1 MGLVSAILG
10 LPFAPLHG
18 VIALGEVFADQ
29 VDEELYDLTSIRR
42 DLEVADEAEAAGEIS
57 GEEKAEIQRRAVE
70 RAVFRRDADTETR

>member
-10 LPFAPLHG
+10 LPFAPMRG

-29 VDEELYDLTSIRR
+29 VDQEVYDLTSIRR

-57 GEEKAEIQRRAVE
+57 GEEKAEIQRLAVE
-70 RAVFRRDADTETR
+70 RAVFRRGVDTETR